1 MKQIALRL
9 LPEKCLQSH
18 ITTPFLPDKSP
29 LDPPFSKGEITEEEF
44 PSLKKRGKGRFL
56 SNARLCA
63 IFGIAIIAVGF
74 GSLRCRAQPYPD
86 ARLIEAAKKDREVVW
101 YTTTNLETSRVL
113 AGAFQKQYPSIRLDF
128 YRATVGPLI
137 NRVLLEARSGK
148 FDWDVLS
155 GGGEMFSPV
164 MERGLIAQYRSPEAR
179 MIDEDLMD
187 KQGYWTAY
195 TVGTFVLG
203 FNKRLVR
210 EQDVPKSYEALL
222 DPKWKGQKIAIDTS
236 AGILHALSPV
246 WGKER
251 AVNYF
256 RQLAAQDPVVK
267 ESTSIIAQLLIA
279 GEMPLGISLA
289 HLLEL
294 NLRKGA
300 PIDWVALEPAVVRVI
315 PSMLGAKS
323 RHPNAAKLFYDF
335 LIGKE
340 GQEIIRAYNRPTVR
354 KDVLPNPPRLI
365 QGYKRV
371 TMYPELYKNLP
382 ESQKIYDG
390 LFNLR

>member
-1 MKQIALRL
+1 MKRI
-9 LPEKCLQSH
+9 EHCS
-18 ITTPFLPDKSP
+18 
-29 LDPPFSKGEITEEEF
+29 
-44 PSLKKRGKGRFL
+44 
-56 SNARLCA
+56 
-63 IFGIAIIAVGF
+63 IFGVSVAAVVF
-74 GSLRCRAQPYPD
+74 QALICWAQPSSD
-86 ARLIEAAKKDREVVW
+86 TKLVEAAKKDREVVW

-113 AGAFQKQYPSIRLDF
+113 ADVFQKKYPFLKLDF

-148 FDWDVLS
+148 FDWDILS

-164 MERGLIAQYRSPEAR
+164 MERGLVAQYRSPETQ

-203 FNKRLVR
+203 FNKKLVR
-210 EQDVPKSYEALL
+210 EQDVPRTYEALL

-236 AGILHALSPV
+236 AGILHALMPV
-246 WGKER
+246 WGKEK

-256 RQLAAQDPVVK
+256 RQLAAQNPLVK
-267 ESTSIIAQLLIA
+267 ESTSIITQLLIA

-289 HLLEL
+289 HLYEL

-382 ESQKIYDG
+382 ETQKIYDG

>member
-1 MKQIALRL
+1 MKRI
-9 LPEKCLQSH
+9 KHCS
-18 ITTPFLPDKSP
+18 
-29 LDPPFSKGEITEEEF
+29 
-44 PSLKKRGKGRFL
+44 
-56 SNARLCA
+56 
-63 IFGIAIIAVGF
+63 IFGMSVAAVVF
-74 GSLRCRAQPYPD
+74 QALLCWAEPSSD
-86 ARLIEAAKKDREVVW
+86 TKLIEAAKKDREVVW
-101 YTTTNLETSRVL
+101 YTTTNLETSKVL
-113 AGAFQKQYPSIRLDF
+113 ADVFQKKYPFLKLDF

-148 FDWDVLS
+148 FDWDILS

-164 MERGLIAQYRSPEAR
+164 MERGLVAQYRSPETQ

-203 FNKRLVR
+203 FNKKLVR

-236 AGILHALSPV
+236 AGILHALMPV

-256 RQLAAQDPVVK
+256 RQLAAQNPLVK
-267 ESTSIIAQLLIA
+267 ESTSIITQLLIA
-279 GEMPLGISLA
+279 GEMALGVSLA
-289 HLLEL
+289 HLYEL

-323 RHPNAAKLFYDF
+323 RHPSAAKLFYDF
-335 LIGKE
+335 LIGKD

-382 ESQKIYDG
+382 ETQKIYDE